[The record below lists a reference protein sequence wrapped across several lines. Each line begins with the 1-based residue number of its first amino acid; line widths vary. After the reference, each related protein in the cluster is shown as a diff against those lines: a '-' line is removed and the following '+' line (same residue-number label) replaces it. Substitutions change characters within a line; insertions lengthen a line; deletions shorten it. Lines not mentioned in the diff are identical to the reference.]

1 MVIRIL
7 DLDPDSQKH
16 IFKIVFFYIWP
27 SKNLGLDSDSQQHI
41 FTKVFSMSGLQ
52 NLESRFGFT
61 KAMIGVRW
69 IQIRDTIQRPPSYEK
84 WKHAACVCSA
94 AVSYQ
99 ACCAGILP
107 SAPHS
112 NKLLKVSYA
121 FFGLCHFLLIR
132 GLTRHAFHVPYDILF
147 VIKGTVA
154 LG

>member
-1 MVIRIL
+1 MVIKFL

-16 IFKIVFFYIWP
+16 IFKNFFFYIWP

-41 FTKVFSMSGLQ
+41 FTKIFSMSGLQ

-69 IQIRDTIQRPPSYEK
+69 IQIRDTIQRPPGYEK

-99 ACCAGILP
+99 ACCAGIPP

-112 NKLLKVSYA
+112 NKLPKVSCA
-121 FFGLCHFLLIR
+121 FFDFLFYWLR
-132 GLTRHAFHVPYDILF
+132 VCTSMPFKYDLLF

-154 LG
+154 L

>member
-1 MVIRIL
+1 MHGHQIL
-7 DLDPDSQKH
+7 GPGSGFTKAHFQK
-16 IFKIVFFYIWP
+16 FFFYIWP

-41 FTKVFSMSGLQ
+41 FTKKFSMSGLQ

-69 IQIRDTIQRPPSYEK
+69 IQIRDTIQRPPGYEK

-94 AVSYQ
+94 AVSYP
-99 ACCAGILP
+99 ACCAGIPP

-121 FFGLCHFLLIR
+121 FIDFRRYLMIR
-132 GLTRHAFHVPYDILF
+132 VLPRHAR
-147 VIKGTVA
+147 TV
-154 LG
+154 LWYIICY